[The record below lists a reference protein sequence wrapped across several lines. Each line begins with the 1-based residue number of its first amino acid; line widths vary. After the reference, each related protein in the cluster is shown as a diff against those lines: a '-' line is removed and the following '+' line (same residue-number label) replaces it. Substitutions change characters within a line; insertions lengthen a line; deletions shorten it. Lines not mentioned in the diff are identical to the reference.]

1 MNYTNLFNRL
11 RVLTSAFF
19 DLEYHQQQTA
29 EARRPLPYLR
39 DMVLAPFEAQDVP
52 VQASTFSAS
61 ISTALSGLT
70 GAKQALQMSF
80 SSVWDSVLGE
90 LRVPSRSILFRSLDL
105 NMKDESESLRKRH
118 LEIPVANI
126 EADGTLEAHEDNA
139 GDGVLVYT
147 FAEKEIAI
155 EDQLQC
161 ICTSS
166 IGERYVFSI
175 SGGPAVSSTG
185 SVVQGAGSSNALS
198 PLYETEITNGTF
210 ETWSGDPEGA
220 DDWTLLSGAWE
231 TNAKKSD
238 VSFAGTYALEI
249 TSTAAASQA
258 YQIVSLTPGNVYA
271 FGCWVRKATGATGNV
286 YIEVI
291 DESNVQQVTEEL
303 NIVLGD
309 LAAPDTWYFKF
320 FTFVA
325 PPNATATWRLSIRTA
340 SQAAA
345 SVFLDNLQFGEMSA
359 FNNMYFALFSG
370 SVAFSEGDRF
380 ACTIQVTPA
389 GDAYTVDD
397 GDQETIELSEHVDD
411 EFPVGASI
419 QNSTDKTWHRI
430 TSSEWADDK
439 TIIVVTPKA
448 FTPWTGLSVQAF
460 HHGRI
465 QELIGRLFGEQLPS
479 SDTPTRED
487 P

>member
-29 EARRPLPYLR
+29 EVRRPLPYLR

-52 VQASTFSAS
+52 EQVGVFSGAVTS
-61 ISTALSGLT
+61 ALAGLT
-70 GAKQALQMSF
+70 GAKQALQSAF

-90 LRVPSRSILFRSLDL
+90 LRVPSRNTLFRSLNL
-105 NMKDESESLRKRH
+105 AMADESESLRKRH
-118 LEIPVANI
+118 LEIPAANI
-126 EADGTLEAHEDNA
+126 EADGTLEAHENNV

-166 IGERYVFSI
+166 IGARYAFNI
-175 SGGPAVSSTG
+175 LGGPAVSATG
-185 SVVQGAGSSNALS
+185 PIARGAGSSGSLS
-198 PLYETEITNGTF
+198 PLYETAITNGTF
-210 ETWSGDPEGA
+210 ETWSGDPVGA
-220 DDWTLLSGAWE
+220 DDWTLLSGVWA
-231 TNAKKSD
+231 TNAKKSTTH
-238 VSFAGTYALEI
+238 FAGAYALESI
-249 TSTAAASQA
+249 KDSNWQA
-258 YQIVSLTPGNVYA
+258 YQVVSLTPGDVYA
-271 FGCWVRKATGATGNV
+271 FGCWIRKATGATGNV

-430 TSSEWADDK
+430 VTSVWTDK
-439 TIIVVTPKA
+439 TTITVTPVA
-448 FTPWTGLSVQAF
+448 FTSWVGLSVQAF
-460 HHGRI
+460 YHGRI